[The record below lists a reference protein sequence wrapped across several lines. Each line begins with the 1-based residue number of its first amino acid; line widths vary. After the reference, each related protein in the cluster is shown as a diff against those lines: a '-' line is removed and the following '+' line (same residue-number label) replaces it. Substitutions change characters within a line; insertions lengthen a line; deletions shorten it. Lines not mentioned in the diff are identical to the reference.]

1 VASLKKKNEMKLLGD
16 EILLQ
21 EKESGGDLIWMMKN
35 DLDDEIVPY
44 KTLLDRHIEQ
54 RQEGGEE
61 KPLRVFG

>member
-1 VASLKKKNEMKLLGD
+1 VASLKKKNEMKMLGD

-21 EKESGGDLIWMMKN
+21 EKESGGDLIWMMKS
-35 DLDDEIVPY
+35 DLDYEIVPY

-61 KPLRVFG
+61 KPLRVFE

>member
-1 VASLKKKNEMKLLGD
+1 MASLKKKNEMKLLGD